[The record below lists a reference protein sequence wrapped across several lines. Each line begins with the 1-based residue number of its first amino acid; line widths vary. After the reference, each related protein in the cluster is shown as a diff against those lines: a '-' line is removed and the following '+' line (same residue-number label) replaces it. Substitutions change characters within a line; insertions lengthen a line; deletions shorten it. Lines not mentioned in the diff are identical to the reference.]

1 MKRRNLPL
9 LVIFIGIIQTSNSI
23 YSNEN
28 TYRFLSIT
36 PKQGLSHINI
46 ECIFKDSDGFVW
58 FGTRN
63 GLCRYDGYDMTVF
76 HSSNDN
82 LSLSGDR
89 ILSINEDKKGV
100 IWIGTY
106 GNGLNKYDKKTEKFT
121 NYNGI
126 SALSSRINR
135 IKVFNDGSV
144 WFCTTFGLA
153 KYIPETDS
161 FKIYLHDE
169 KNNNTINENCTYD
182 ITQTKN
188 GSIYVATE
196 STYIQ
201 QFNPATESFSEIEYK
216 RLPELLGNYRK
227 RIVEDNNGN
236 LWIAAAAHGLCFYN
250 PKTGESNIYINKKN
264 ELTTNTLSGDMAID
278 NENNLW
284 VCTDGGGI
292 NILNIP
298 SGKFSYLQ
306 HNENSVG
313 SLSSNHIYTVYF
325 DNVNTVWVGTF
336 DKGVNYYDPERYKF
350 SSYLF
355 KPGDLESFSKKSI
368 KTIFQ
373 DSKGRIWIG
382 TDGQGMYMFDVN
394 GNLYSY
400 FHQPDNK
407 NSLST
412 NVITNINEDK
422 DGNILIGTYSGGFI
436 SYNPEKNIFSRYN
449 NDGSSDQQIGSTN
462 IWDILVDSKKRI
474 WLGLL
479 GTGVDLF
486 DPETKRFEH
495 YGPNSQRPDRID
507 YQNVMTMMEDSD
519 GDIWFGTEGKG
530 IYILDK
536 ETNKVIRLCSEDM
549 QSFLTRGVIKCL
561 CQDRH
566 GLIWIGTE
574 GDGLYK
580 YNKTDKEIVHYS
592 GEDGIES
599 NIIQS
604 ILEDRQNNIWLGT
617 TNGLTVFNQ
626 NANKFRHYIE
636 ADGLSGNEYNQGV
649 LVQLKDGRFV
659 AGTTSG
665 IDVFKPEYIKTNQNL
680 PRIILTK
687 LKVFNQEIK
696 PFQKLNKR
704 VILTKSITY
713 TNNITISYKEK
724 SIAFEFAAVNYT
736 LPEKCE
742 YRYKLEG
749 FDEHWNSVPSNRRE
763 ASYSN
768 LDAGNYIF
776 KVKASN
782 NDGKWGNNER
792 ILHIKVLPPF
802 YETWWFRSLAG
813 LFLLSVFY
821 FIYSYRLNILKNR
834 FRQKQIEQERKIIY
848 LEKEKIESELQKL
861 TFHVLN
867 RNRTLIEQK
876 NRLIGLSLKAREVV
890 STGLQDIITKI
901 DEELSD
907 DKDWVYIEPQLDKA
921 YNNFVS
927 KLKEVHPDLT
937 LSEIKVAA
945 YVRMNLS
952 TKEISEFMHKTIRA
966 VENDR
971 YRLRKKIGIDS
982 NDSLQNYLINL

>member
-1 MKRRNLPL
+1 MKKRTLPL
-9 LVIFIGIIQTSNSI
+9 LIVFIGIIQISSLL

-28 TYRFLSIT
+28 TYRFLSLT

-63 GLCRYDGYDMTVF
+63 GLCRYDGYNITVF
-76 HSSNDN
+76 HSSNDS

-89 ILSINEDKKGV
+89 ILSINEDKDGV

-106 GNGLNKYDKKTEKFT
+106 GNGLNKFDKKTEKFS
-121 NYNGI
+121 NYKNNNAI
-126 SALSSRINR
+126 SGRINR
-135 IKVFNDGSV
+135 IKAFKDGSLWV
-144 WFCTTFGLA
+144 CMSHGLA

-161 FKIYLHDE
+161 FKIFLHDD
-169 KNNNTINENCTYD
+169 KTAQTLNDNCVYD

-188 GSIYVATE
+188 GNIFVATE
-196 STYIQ
+196 SNYIQ
-201 QFNPATESFSEIEYK
+201 QFNPETEIFNEIIYK
-216 RLPELLGNYRK
+216 RVSELPGNYRK
-227 RIVEDNNGN
+227 RIVEDNDGN
-236 LWIAAAAHGLCFYN
+236 LWIAANGHGLCFLN
-250 PKTGESNIYINKKN
+250 TETKESTIYLKQKN
-264 ELTTNTLSGDMAID
+264 QLTSNTLSGDMAVD

-292 NILNIP
+292 NILNIAT
-298 SGKFSYLQ
+298 GKFTYLQ
-306 HNENSVG
+306 NDENNLG
-313 SLSSNHIYTVYF
+313 SISSNHIYTVYF

-336 DKGVNYYDPERYKF
+336 DKGVNYYDPARFKF

-355 KPGDLESFSKKSI
+355 KPGDLDSFSNKSI

-373 DSKGRIWIG
+373 DKKGRVWIG
-382 TDGQGMYMFDVN
+382 TDGQGLFMFDSK
-394 GNLYSY
+394 GILHSY
-400 FHQPDNK
+400 YYQSNNK

-412 NVITNINEDK
+412 NVITCINEDNS
-422 DGNILIGTYSGGFI
+422 GNTLIGTYSGGLI
-436 SYNPEKNIFSRYN
+436 SFNPEKNKFFRFDDVGNSA
-449 NDGSSDQQIGSTN
+449 QQIGSIN
-462 IWDILVDSKKRI
+462 IWNILVDSKKRV

-479 GTGVDLF
+479 GTGLDLF
-486 DPETKRFEH
+486 DPETKTFSH
-495 YGPNSQRPDRID
+495 YGPYSSRNDKID
-507 YQNVMTMMEDSD
+507 YQNVMAVMEDSD
-519 GDIWFGTEGKG
+519 GDIWIGTEGKG
-530 IYILDK
+530 IYVFDK
-536 ETNKVIRLCSEDM
+536 ETQKIIRLCSEE
-549 QSFLTRGVIKCL
+549 QNSFLTKGVIKSL
-561 CQDRH
+561 FQDRH
-566 GLIWIGTE
+566 GFIWIGTE

-580 YNKTDKEIVHYS
+580 YNKANKEIVHFS
-592 GEDGIES
+592 SEDGVES

-604 ILEDRQNNIWLGT
+604 ILEDNQNNIWLGT
-617 TNGLTVFNQ
+617 ANGLTVFDQ

-649 LVQLKDGRFV
+649 LVQLKDGRFI

-665 IDVFKPEYIKTNQNL
+665 IDVFRPDKIKMNQNL
-680 PRIILTK
+680 PRVILTK
-687 LKVFNQEIK
+687 LNVLNQEIK
-696 PFQKLNKR
+696 PFQKINNK
-704 VILTKSITY
+704 VILHKSITY
-713 TNNITISYKEK
+713 TDNIIISYKEK
-724 SIAFEFAAVNYT
+724 SISFEFAALNYT

-742 YRYKLEG
+742 YKYKLEG
-749 FDEHWNSVPSNRRE
+749 FDEHWNITTSDRRE

-792 ILHIKVLPPF
+792 ILNIKVLPPF
-802 YETWWFRSLAG
+802 YKTWWFRTLSG
-813 LFLLSVFY
+813 LILLSVFY
-821 FIYSYRLNILKNR
+821 LVYLYRLNIVKSR
-834 FRQKQIEQERKIIY
+834 FRQKQIIQERKIMI
-848 LEKEKIESELQKL
+848 LEKEKIEAELQKL

-876 NRLIGLSLKAREVV
+876 NRLIGLSMKAREVV

-901 DEELSD
+901 DEELTD

-927 KLKEVHPDLT
+927 RLKEKHSDLT
-937 LSEIKVAA
+937 LSEIKIAA
-945 YVRMNLS
+945 YVRMNHS

-971 YRLRKKIGIDS
+971 YRLRKKIGLDS
-982 NDSLQNYLINL
+982 NDSLQNYLMNL